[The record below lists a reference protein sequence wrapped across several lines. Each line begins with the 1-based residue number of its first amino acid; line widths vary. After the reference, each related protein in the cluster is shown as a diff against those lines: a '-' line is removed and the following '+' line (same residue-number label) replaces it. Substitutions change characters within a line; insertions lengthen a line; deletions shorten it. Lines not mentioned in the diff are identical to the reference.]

1 MKIAFITHNYPLS
14 SKERGN
20 AGIFV
25 SDMAQELAER
35 GHSIQI
41 FVVNAS
47 VAKTTVCLDGRL
59 KIYFLSKGSLRKSLG
74 EVKFYNIFDLI
85 KLCILFIQSKNDI
98 EAIIKKDP
106 VDLCLAFWAIPA
118 GILAYQINRALK
130 VPYGIW
136 ALGSDIY
143 IYQKLPIV
151 GYWIKKSVDN
161 SNFLLADGIDLANKI
176 TKFSN
181 KICTFLPSATAFRNI
196 KRIKV
201 AIDERL
207 VNFIFLGRLEKVKGP
222 DILLSS
228 LSALPKQMNYH
239 AYFLGGGVL
248 LEKLIQKSVEYGL
261 RGKVSFLGNVDDK
274 NIIFSYLAK
283 SDLLVIPSRS
293 DSIPLTLTE
302 GAKAGI
308 PVIVSDAGDMPK
320 LVKKYKIGYTF
331 PSGDIKKLSAML
343 ETFVKNGKDKR
354 KSFKNNLKVF
364 AKDFNVS
371 QIAANLI
378 KKIEL
383 FKN

>member
-1 MKIAFITHNYPLS
+1 MRIAFITHNYPLS

-25 SDMAQELAER
+25 SDMAREFAER
-35 GHSIQI
+35 GHNIQV

-47 VAKTTVCLDGRL
+47 VTKTTVCLDGRL
-59 KIYFLSKGSLRKSLG
+59 KIHFLGKGSLRKSLG
-74 EVKFYNIFDLI
+74 EVKFYDIFDLI
-85 KLCILFIQSKNDI
+85 RLCILFIQSKNDI
-98 EAIIKKDP
+98 EAIVKKNP

-118 GILAYQINRALK
+118 GILAYQIKKSLK

-143 IYQKLPIV
+143 VYQKLPIV
-151 GYWIKKSVDN
+151 GYLIKKSVDN

-181 KICTFLPSATAFRNI
+181 KICAFLPSATSFGNI
-196 KRIKV
+196 KKIKV
-201 AIDERL
+201 SIDERL

-228 LSALPKQMNYH
+228 LAMLPKEINYH
-239 AYFLGGGVL
+239 VYFLGGGVL
-248 LEKLIQKSVEYGL
+248 LERLIQKSVEYGL
-261 RGKVSFLGNVDDK
+261 REKVSFLGNVDDK

-308 PVIVSDAGDMPK
+308 PVIVSDAGDMHF

-331 PSGDIKKLSAML
+331 PAGDIKNLSATL
-343 ETFVKNGKDKR
+343 EAFIKNGKNKR
-354 KSFKNNLKVF
+354 KSFENNLNVF

-371 QIAANLI
+371 QIASNLI
-378 KKIEL
+378 KNIEL
-383 FKN
+383 SKN

>member
-25 SDMAQELAER
+25 SDIAQELAER
-35 GHSIQI
+35 GHNIQV

-47 VAKTTVCLDGRL
+47 VTKTTACLDGRL
-59 KIYFLSKGSLRKSLG
+59 KVHFLGKGSLKKSLG
-74 EVKFYNIFDLI
+74 EVKFYNIFDLVR
-85 KLCILFIQSKNDI
+85 LYGLFMQSKNDI
-98 EAIIKKDP
+98 IDILKRNQI
-106 VDLCLAFWAIPA
+106 DLCLAFWAIPS
-118 GILAYQINRALK
+118 GILAYQIKKALG

-143 IYQKLPIV
+143 VYQKLPIV
-151 GYWIKKSVDN
+151 GYLIKKAVDN
-161 SNFLLADGIDLANKI
+161 ADILLADGIDLANKI

-181 KICTFLPSATAFRNI
+181 KICAFLPSATSFGNI
-196 KRIKV
+196 KKIKV
-201 AIDERL
+201 AIDKRL

-228 LSALPKQMNYH
+228 LSMLPKEINYH
-239 AYFLGGGVL
+239 VYFLGGGVL
-248 LEKLIQKSVEYGL
+248 LEKLILKSVEYGL
-261 RGKVSFLGNVDDK
+261 KEKVSFMGNVDDK
-274 NIIFSYLAK
+274 RIIFAYLAK
-283 SDLLVIPSRS
+283 SDLLIIPSRS

-308 PVIVSDAGDMPK
+308 PVIVSDAGDMHF

-331 PSGDIKKLSAML
+331 PSGDIKTLSAML
-343 ETFVKNGKDKR
+343 GAFIKNGKNKR
-354 KSFKNNLKVF
+354 KIFADNLKVF

-371 QIAANLI
+371 QIASNLI
-378 KKIEL
+378 KNIEL
-383 FKN
+383 SKN